1 MREQLESGLR
11 TSGQPVRRGSI
22 AHEHDTYALLT
33 DAAVQQRDADAL
45 AQYLP
50 HMRELALRDGHCL
63 YLAIAQRAGAVADRL
78 AGAYE
83 SAAAQLQTAAESFE
97 RMGMRWQLART
108 LSEKAELAA
117 VRSQADECRAFYAQ
131 ALSLFEQ
138 LGAAPAAKQ
147 VRARLDDL

>member
-1 MREQLESGLR
+1 MTALR
-11 TSGQPVRRGSI
+11 TCIWRRVSVARRSSI
-22 AHEHDTYALLT
+22 WSKLLP
-33 DAAVQQRDADAL
+33 DSPAEIR
-45 AQYLP
+45 
-50 HMRELALRDGHCL
+50 LRHL
-63 YLAIAQRAGAVADRL
+63 ADRL

-147 VRARLDDL
+147 VRARLDEL

>member
-1 MREQLESGLR
+1 MREQLETGLR

-33 DAAVQQRDADAL
+33 DAAVQQRDAAAL
-45 AQYLP
+45 AEYLP
-50 HMRELALRDGHCL
+50 RMRELALRDGHCL

-97 RMGMRWQLART
+97 RMGMRWQLAHT
-108 LSEKAELAA
+108 LNEKAELSL
-117 VRSQADECRAFYAQ
+117 VRSQLGESRTYYAQ
-131 ALSLFEQ
+131 ALSLLDQ
-138 LGAAPAAKQ
+138 LGAGPAAKQ
-147 VRARLDDL
+147 VRARHDDL